1 MKIDFNQVIGYYR
14 AITSDEINY
23 REFIVALLIAE
34 RGFMINSPEDI
45 KPEEVQK
52 LANAVEYYVSIF
64 DEGLNEDIDEIINN
78 PRNNYYDDDED
89 NED

>member
-1 MKIDFNQVIGYYR
+1 MIDFNQVIGYYR

-34 RGFMINSPEDI
+34 RGYMIDSPEDI

-52 LANAVEYYVSIF
+52 LANAVEYYDSIF
-64 DEGLNEDIDEIINN
+64 NEDLNENIDEIINN
-78 PRNNYYDDDED
+78 PRNGYDEED
-89 NED
+89 